1 VAAQGTDRHLIALP
15 APTGWPIVL
24 AFGVTLLF
32 AGLVTDA
39 AVTTLGAMLA
49 VIAALGWFNEVLP
62 HERHEVVVVSGERV
76 AQAAVTRPV
85 AHLRVDASAQRAWL
99 PLETYPVSAGIKGG
113 IAGGVVM
120 ALLAA
125 AYGIVSG
132 NSVWYPINLLA
143 GGFFPEAVNQPSST
157 IAAFKLTPLLI
168 AVAIHGTTSV
178 LVGLLYG
185 ATLPMLPRHPIAL
198 GGIVAPIVWSG
209 LLYGVLGILNPVMN
223 QRIDWPWFIASQ
235 FGFGVTAGV
244 VVATQER
251 IRTWQRLPLMMR
263 AGFEAPGL
271 VPAHEEDRR

>member
-1 VAAQGTDRHLIALP
+1 MAAQGTDRHLIALP

>member
-1 VAAQGTDRHLIALP
+1 MAAQGTDRHLIALP

-39 AVTTLGAMLA
+39 AVTTLGTMLA